1 MCYSYPVL
9 LNQFGEV
16 TSAFRQMVFNSDC
29 NNVWPHFMGVILCV
43 YQYFILGHFFTIFL
57 QRRLLNTE
65 VADYYVIFKLP
76 YCLGDMVTNMYMVN
90 IFLNEI
96 LAQFDIGFKNNFS
109 IPDAV
114 GHTSRLWQ
122 PVQLVSSWSF
132 GTIDSYS

>member
-96 LAQFDIGFKNNFS
+96 LAQFDIGWIQKQFFNS
-109 IPDAV
+109 RCCWSYQQTLATSTV
-114 GHTSRLWQ
+114 GIFLEFWN
-122 PVQLVSSWSF
+122 
-132 GTIDSYS
+132 Y